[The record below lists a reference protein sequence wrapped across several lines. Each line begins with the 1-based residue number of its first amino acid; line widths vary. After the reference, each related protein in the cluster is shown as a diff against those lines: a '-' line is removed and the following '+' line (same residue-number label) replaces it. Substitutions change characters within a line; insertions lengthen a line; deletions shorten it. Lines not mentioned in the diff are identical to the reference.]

1 MGGSEVRAGERPIP
15 VLGLL
20 VAVQGQGERLPGSG
34 GEGELVWQTMSAA
47 PPLPPLPSSHLPS
60 PPLPSPPVW
69 SSSSWRWATS
79 ISSTGKRQ
87 MQGEASG
94 ATTTTSVDHSPP
106 PLPPPPPPPPP

>member
-60 PPLPSPPVW
+60 PPLPSRLEQLQLEVGHLYKQY
-69 SSSSWRWATS
+69 R
-79 ISSTGKRQ
+79 K
-87 MQGEASG
+87 EAD
-94 ATTTTSVDHSPP
+94 AR
-106 PLPPPPPPPPP
+106 